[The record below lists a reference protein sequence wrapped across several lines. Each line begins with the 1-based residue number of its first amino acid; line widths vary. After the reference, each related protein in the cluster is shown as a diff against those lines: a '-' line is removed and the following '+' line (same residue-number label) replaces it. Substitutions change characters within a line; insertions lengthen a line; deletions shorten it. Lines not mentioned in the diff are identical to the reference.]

1 MEKRINS
8 VLEEQIENLKML
20 KSSNYAEKLVN
31 IVNILHNCI
40 ENGGKILICGNGG
53 SAADAQHFAAE
64 LVGRFKLERKGLPA
78 IALTTDTS
86 VLTCMGNDY
95 GYDSIFSRQVEALGN
110 KGDVLI
116 GISTSGNSKNVI
128 LAVEE
133 AKKQD
138 LISIGL
144 LGKNGGKLKNMVD
157 EDITFNYSETARI
170 QEHHLMTYHLICEF
184 VEQLEYQKEEK
195 EKVKVRGN

>member
-1 MEKRINS
+1 MEQRIDS
-8 VLEEQIENLKML
+8 VLEEQQNNLNNLKTSDY
-20 KSSNYAEKLVN
+20 KEKLIKVTN
-31 IVNILHNCI
+31 IIIECI

-133 AKKQD
+133 AKKQG

-144 LGKNGGKLKNMVD
+144 LGKNGGKLKDMVD

-170 QEHHLMTYHLICEF
+170 QEHHLMTYHLISEF
-184 VEQLEYQKEEK
+184 VEKEMVNYEK
-195 EKVKVRGN
+195 TK